1 MTILKQLITKANLI
15 LPSVDKKV
23 ATLDSLVSVFK
34 EIRCKDLKIDKP
46 LTLTKPIGN
55 GKKVFYYP
63 LVENEK
69 FTLAIFAFPPNTS
82 IPTHDHPQMTVLSK
96 VLYGSISCDSF
107 DWIDN
112 TSNVKKQ
119 GKAIYTGT
127 NILNSNDEKVKITL
141 PNENNIH
148 RFQSGDEHCAV
159 LDLLYPPYDS
169 NFYRSC
175 TYYRPTSVN
184 GSIVDLMPYYPDFDC
199 EGDSSNKELN
209 DLHIELSKLK

>member
-1 MTILKQLITKANLI
+1 MTILGQLVTKANLI

-23 ATLDSLVSVFK
+23 ALDSLISIFK
-34 EIRCKDLKIDKP
+34 EIKCKDLKIDKP
-46 LTLTKPIGN
+46 LTLSKPIGN

-82 IPTHDHPQMTVLSK
+82 IPTHDHPKMTVLSK

-107 DWIDN
+107 DWIDES
-112 TSNVKKQ
+112 SNDKKQ

-127 NILNSNDEKVKITL
+127 NILNCDEKVKITF

-148 RFQSGDEHCAV
+148 RFQSHDQHCAV
-159 LDLLYPPYDS
+159 LDLLYPPY
-169 NFYRSC
+169 NANLYRDC
-175 TYYRPTSVN
+175 TYYKPTSIN

-199 EGDSSNKELN
+199 EGDSSNKQLN
-209 DLHIELSKLK
+209 DLHKELSNLK